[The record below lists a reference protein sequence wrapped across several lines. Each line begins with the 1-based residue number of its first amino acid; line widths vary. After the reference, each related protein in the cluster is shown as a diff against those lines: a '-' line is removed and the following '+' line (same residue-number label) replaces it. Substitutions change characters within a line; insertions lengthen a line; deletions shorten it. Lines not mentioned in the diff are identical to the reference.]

1 MRIVIVADC
10 VPEGEA
16 QAVAP
21 GAVTVR
27 VDGFT
32 SAVACLRTERV
43 DVVVTPEAIG
53 ERQTGSC
60 IDVASVARGRG
71 VACVIVTT
79 VWDDGSL
86 GAACMPP
93 GGDMAAAVERA
104 KVARGR

>member
-60 IDVASVARGRG
+60 LDVARVARSRGVGCVIVTDVWEDGSYGAACVAPGGDLAAAVARALVARGR
-71 VACVIVTT
+71 
-79 VWDDGSL
+79 
-86 GAACMPP
+86 
-93 GGDMAAAVERA
+93 
-104 KVARGR
+104 

>member
-10 VPEGEA
+10 VPPEQA

-21 GAVTVR
+21 GVVTVS

-32 SAVACLRTERV
+32 DATRYLRSHPA
-43 DVVVTPEAIG
+43 DVVITPEAIG
-53 ERQTGSC
+53 DRQTGSC

-93 GGDMAAAVERA
+93 GGDLSAAVERA